1 MEGGWKKN
9 VEELARRYVEEVKNL
24 SVPARIYELLPIENE
39 SRKIPQS
46 GYYKGKPFYGTWDE
60 RNSARKLFNEIIHD
74 SGYGIKWTN
83 YLMNSK
89 GELDFDY
96 MEKPK
101 SIHLS
106 RGAYPYWTG
115 AESNNL
121 EEFFG

>member
-1 MEGGWKKN
+1 MCI
-9 VEELARRYVEEVKNL
+9 RD
-24 SVPARIYELLPIENE
+24 S
-39 SRKIPQS
+39 
-46 GYYKGKPFYGTWDE
+46 YKGQPFYGSWNE

-89 GELDFDY
+89 GELDFAY

-106 RGAYPYWTG
+106 REYYPYWTG
-115 AESNNL
+115 KETNSL